1 MSLVKFGAV
10 LIGGA
15 LGAIFAILSIEF
27 FDSNVSQLGY
37 LAACAIFGGIVCAVV
52 SAGMPETQY
61 ARKAGQSDLSTNIVT
76 GGRPKC
82 QRAQPANSPPLSP
95 Q

>member
-1 MSLVKFGAV
+1 MSWVKFGAV

-15 LGAIFAILSIEF
+15 LGAIFAILSIDF
-27 FDSNVSQLGY
+27 FGSNVSQLGY

-52 SAGMPETQY
+52 SAGMPQH
-61 ARKAGQSDLSTNIVT
+61 ARKAGQSDLSTNIVA

-82 QRAQPANSPPLSP
+82 QRAHPANLPPLSP

>member
-52 SAGMPETQY
+52 SAGMPE
-61 ARKAGQSDLSTNIVT
+61 LSMRV
-76 GGRPKC
+76 RPGNPIY
-82 QRAQPANSPPLSP
+82 RRT
-95 Q
+95 